1 MVTHLYPVNFYLS
14 QAKESKGENQIECE
28 KLKRNENKNSEFFF
42 NLRTT
47 LGRWCVE
54 LDYGTVVGI
63 SFLRNVK
70 PNLVPQCNSTHP
82 VPKTQCM
89 TAMFETLARTGEN
102 MVGILF
108 CTEKEGKKHICQ
120 LPVTR
125 SKPTEMHGSWVF
137 HSMGGLTGPHPSP
150 LL

>member
-1 MVTHLYPVNFYLS
+1 MGGRLVTHLYPVNVYLS

-28 KLKRNENKNSEFFF
+28 KLKRNENKNSEFFL

-82 VPKTQCM
+82 VPKTYSVWQQYLKCWR
-89 TAMFETLARTGEN
+89 EQVRTWRAFYFAQNKRGKN
-102 MVGILF
+102 TFANCPLPAPSRQK
-108 CTEKEGKKHICQ
+108 CTD
-120 LPVTR
+120 
-125 SKPTEMHGSWVF
+125 HGSFIRWVD
-137 HSMGGLTGPHPSP
+137 
-150 LL
+150 

>member
-1 MVTHLYPVNFYLS
+1 MGGRLVTHLYPVNLYLS

-28 KLKRNENKNSEFFF
+28 KLKRNENKNSEFFL

-82 VPKTQCM
+82 VPKTYS
-89 TAMFETLARTGEN
+89 
-102 MVGILF
+102 V
-108 CTEKEGKKHICQ
+108 
-120 LPVTR
+120 
-125 SKPTEMHGSWVF
+125 
-137 HSMGGLTGPHPSP
+137 
-150 LL
+150 

>member
-28 KLKRNENKNSEFFF
+28 KLKRNENKNSEFFL

-47 LGRWCVE
+47 LGRCVE
-54 LDYGTVVGI
+54 LDYGTAVGI
-63 SFLRNVK
+63 SFLRNIK

-82 VPKTQCM
+82 VPKT
-89 TAMFETLARTGEN
+89 AMFETLARTGEN
-102 MVGILF
+102 VAGILF
-108 CTEKEGKKHICQ
+108 CTEEKGKKHTCQ
-120 LPVTR
+120 LPVTG

-137 HSMGGLTGPHPSP
+137 HSIGGLTGPHPSP